1 MLPAS
6 IGVACGASLTWVKRG
21 RPRQLD
27 NRSARMADYPAHLAR
42 ERRLADG
49 RTVLIRPIRPGDAKG
64 EREFLEQLS
73 PHTRR
78 RRFMK
83 HAHVPDDALLHY
95 FTHID
100 YDRHMAFIGEA
111 RNGARSEIVGD
122 ARYAA
127 NADGSSCELGIVV
140 ADDWHHTGLA
150 QLLMEELT
158 TAARTRGLRTM
169 QGVVLRENRDMLDF
183 VSALGFES
191 APSPEDARLVRITKR
206 L

>member
-1 MLPAS
+1 
-6 IGVACGASLTWVKRG
+6 
-21 RPRQLD
+21 
-27 NRSARMADYPAHLAR
+27 MADYPAHLAR

-49 RTVLIRPIRPGDAKG
+49 RTVLIRPIRPDDAKS
-64 EREFLEQLS
+64 EHEFLEQLS
-73 PHTRR
+73 GDARR
-78 RRFMK
+78 KRFIK
-83 HAHVPDDALLHY
+83 YAHAPDDDLLHY
-95 FTHID
+95 LTHID
-100 YDRHMAFIGEA
+100 YDRHMAFVGEA

-122 ARYAA
+122 ARYSAS
-127 NADGSSCELGIVV
+127 ADGRSCELGIVV

-158 TAARTRGLRTM
+158 RAAQARGLRTM
-169 QGVVLRENRDMLDF
+169 QGVVLRDNRDMLDF